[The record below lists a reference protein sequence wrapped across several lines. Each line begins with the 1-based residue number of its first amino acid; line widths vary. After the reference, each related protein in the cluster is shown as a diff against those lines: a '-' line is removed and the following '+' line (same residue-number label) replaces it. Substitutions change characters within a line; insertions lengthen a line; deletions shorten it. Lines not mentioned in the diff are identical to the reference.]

1 MKLSR
6 EQYKDLYCK
15 MVTTRAFE
23 ETAVRLFEEA
33 KVHGTAH
40 FCIGEEA
47 VGVGVC
53 AALEKDDFITQTHR
67 GHGQAIGKGAEIRT
81 MMAEL
86 LGKKTGCCQGLG
98 GSMHIADFS
107 TGSLG
112 ANGVVGAGIPIAAGA
127 ALSQKYF
134 KKPNITVC
142 FFGDGASNQGAFHE
156 ALNLASVWQLPV
168 LFVCIN
174 NFYGISTHIKKSMRI
189 DNISV
194 RASSYGIPGISVDGN
209 DVLAVFTETQKAR
222 KQALENGPI
231 LMVLSTY
238 RWLGHSKSDAQ
249 AYRTIEEINQW
260 KEKCPIKRYREY
272 LVTEEVFSN
281 AELDAF
287 DRKVYDEVSAAAT
300 FAEQSAE
307 PSLEGQAVYAAG
319 DMRDITLNKGLRA
332 G

>member
-1 MKLSR
+1 
-6 EQYKDLYCK
+6 

-23 ETAVRLFEEA
+23 ETVVRLFEEA

-40 FCIGEEA
+40 FCVGEEA
-47 VGVGVC
+47 SGVGVC
-53 AALEKDDFITQTHR
+53 SALEKEDLITQTHR
-67 GHGQAIGKGAEIRT
+67 GHGQAIGKGAEIHR

-86 LGKKTGCCQGLG
+86 LGKRTGCCKGLG

-156 ALNLASVWQLPV
+156 ALNLASVWHLPV

-174 NFYGISTHIKKSMRI
+174 NFYGISTHISRSMNI
-189 DNISV
+189 DDISV
-194 RASSYGIPGISVDGN
+194 RASSYGIPVIKADGN
-209 DVLAVFTETQKAR
+209 DVLAVFSETKNAR
-222 KQALENGPI
+222 KRVLENGPM

-238 RWLGHSKSDAQ
+238 RWLGHSRSDTQ
-249 AYRTIEEINQW
+249 AYRTVEEISQW

-272 LVTEEVFSN
+272 LLAEKVFTPG
-281 AELDAF
+281 ELDAF
-287 DRKVYDEVSAAAT
+287 DRKVYDEVAAAAA

-307 PSLEGQAVYAAG
+307 PSLEGQAVYAADG
-319 DMRDITLNKGLRA
+319 VRA